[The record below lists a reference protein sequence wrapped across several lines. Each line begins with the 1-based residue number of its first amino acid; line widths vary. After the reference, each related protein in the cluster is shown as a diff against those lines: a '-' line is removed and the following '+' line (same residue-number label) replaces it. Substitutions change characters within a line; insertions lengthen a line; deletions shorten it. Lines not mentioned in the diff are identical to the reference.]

1 MKAIKIVFIVLFV
14 GMLALPFVF
23 ANRGGAAVSEEENR
37 TLNQR
42 PSFIEDGSL
51 NVAFTYDYEDWFLDN
66 LGFRSQ
72 LTDLYAKMQY
82 YVFNNIFDTDMYMGR
97 NGDTIYATDEMITD
111 YQHLNLRTEE
121 EVSRIGESYQVVS
134 DWLKAQDIQFY
145 YVQCYDKHSIYP
157 ERFMEHVNQDG
168 QVSKT
173 DQVIGELKNNTTVN
187 VISLKDTL
195 LDNKMEYDVFSH
207 HGDPSHW
214 SYRGAFLCYQH
225 IMQEINAQNDNQFKV
240 LQEEDYSISI
250 CDQGKFLK
258 GDIHFEDYQ
267 EAFALKNPIAEKTD
281 AAVLQ
286 QFSNDVRHS
295 AWVNQNAGNDT
306 KVLIVGDSYVD
317 NYILDSLAESFSR
330 TYMIWGDYTSQ
341 MTDMIEVCQPDIV
354 IYECAERVDRS
365 GAICEL
371 AERLNEGL

>member
-23 ANRGGAAVSEEENR
+23 ANRVGAAVSEEENR

-42 PSFIEDGSL
+42 PSFIKDGSL

-82 YVFNNIFDTDMYMGR
+82 YVFNNIFDTDMYRGR

-225 IMQEINAQNDNQFKV
+225 IMQEINASNDNMFKV
-240 LQEEDYSISI
+240 LYEDDYTIDI
-250 CDQGKFLK
+250 CDQGKYLK

-267 EAFALKNPIAEKTD
+267 EAFALKNPMAEKTD
-281 AAVLQ
+281 AAALQ
-286 QFSNDVRHS
+286 QFANDVRHS
-295 AWVNQNAGNDT
+295 AWINPNASNDT
-306 KVLIVGDSYVD
+306 KVLIVGDSYID
-317 NYILDSLAESFSR
+317 SYLLDSLAESFSQ
-330 TYMIWGDYTSQ
+330 TYMIWGDYTNE
-341 MTDMIEVCQPDIV
+341 MEAMIDICQPDIV

-365 GAICEL
+365 RAICEL
-371 AERLNEGL
+371 AERLNEGR

>member
-42 PSFIEDGSL
+42 PSFIKDGSL

-173 DQVIGELKNNTTVN
+173 DQVIFELTNDTSVN

-195 LDNKMEYDVFSH
+195 LDNKEKYDVFSH

-240 LQEEDYSISI
+240 LQEGDYSISI
-250 CDQGKFLK
+250 CDQGKYLK

-317 NYILDSLAESFSR
+317 SYILDSLAESFSR

-365 GAICEL
+365 RAICEL

>member
-42 PSFIEDGSL
+42 PSFIKDGSL

-121 EVSRIGESYQVVS
+121 EVRRIGESYQVVS

-173 DQVIGELKNNTTVN
+173 DQVIGKLKNNTTVN

-225 IMQEINAQNDNQFKV
+225 IMQEINASNDNMFKV
-240 LQEEDYSISI
+240 LYEDDYSIDI
-250 CDQGKFLK
+250 CDQGKYLK

-267 EAFALKNPIAEKTD
+267 EAFALKNPMAEKTD
-281 AAVLQ
+281 AAALQ
-286 QFSNDVRHS
+286 QFANDVRHS
-295 AWVNQNAGNDT
+295 AWINPNASNDT
-306 KVLIVGDSYVD
+306 KVLIVGDSYID
-317 NYILDSLAESFSR
+317 SYLLDSLAESFSQ
-330 TYMIWGDYTSQ
+330 TYMIWGDYTNE
-341 MTDMIEVCQPDIV
+341 MEAMIDICQPDIV
-354 IYECAERVDRS
+354 ICECAERVDRS
-365 GAICEL
+365 RAICEL
-371 AERLNEGL
+371 AERLNEGR

>member
-97 NGDTIYATDEMITD
+97 NGDTVYATDEMITD

-173 DQVIGELKNNTTVN
+173 DQVIFELTNDTSVN

-195 LDNKMEYDVFSH
+195 LDNKEKYDAFSH

-240 LQEEDYSISI
+240 LQEGDYSISI
-250 CDQGKFLK
+250 CDQGKNLK

-267 EAFALKNPIAEKTD
+267 EAFSLKNPVAEKTD

-317 NYILDSLAESFSR
+317 SYILDSLAESFSR

-341 MTDMIEVCQPDIV
+341 MADMIEVCQPDIV

-365 GAICEL
+365 RAICEL

>member
-1 MKAIKIVFIVLFV
+1 MKAIKIVFIVFFV

-82 YVFNNIFDTDMYMGR
+82 YVFDNIFDTDMYRGR

-111 YQHLNLRTEE
+111 YQHLNLRSEE
-121 EVSRIGESYQVVS
+121 EVRRIGASYQVVS

-157 ERFMEHVNQDG
+157 ERFMEYVNQDG
-168 QVSKT
+168 KVSKT
-173 DQVIGELKNNTTVN
+173 DQVIEELTNNTSVN

-195 LDNKMEYDVFSH
+195 LDSKMEYDVFSH

-214 SYRGAFLCYQH
+214 SCRGAFLCYQQ
-225 IMQEINAQNDNQFKV
+225 IMQEINARNDNQFKV

-250 CDQGKFLK
+250 YDQGKYLK
-258 GDIHFEDYQ
+258 GEIHFEDYQ
-267 EAFALKNPIAEKTD
+267 EVFVLKQPMAEKTD
-281 AAVLQ
+281 AIVLQ
-286 QFSNDVRHS
+286 QFANDVRHS
-295 AWVNQNAGNDT
+295 VWVNPNASNDT
-306 KVLIVGDSYVD
+306 KVLIVGDSYI
-317 NYILDSLAESFSR
+317 NSYLLDSLAESFLQ
-330 TYMIWGDYTSQ
+330 TYLIWGDYTEE
-341 MTDMIEVCQPDIV
+341 MADMIEICQPDIV

-365 GAICEL
+365 EKVCIL
-371 AERLNEGL
+371 AEMLCDGL

>member
-1 MKAIKIVFIVLFV
+1 MKVIKILFVVLFV
-14 GMLALPFVF
+14 SMLVLPFAF
-23 ANRGGAAVSEEENR
+23 ANRGGAAISKEENR
-37 TLNQR
+37 TLNQC
-42 PSFIEDGSL
+42 PSFIEDGRL

-82 YVFNNIFDTDMYMGR
+82 HVFDNIFDTDMYIGR

-121 EVSRIGESYQVVS
+121 EVIRIGESYQVVS
-134 DWLKAQDIQFY
+134 DWLEAQEIQFY

-157 ERFMEHVNQDG
+157 ERFMEYVNQDG

-173 DQVIGELKNNTTVN
+173 DQVIEELKKDTTVN

-195 LDNKMEYDVFSH
+195 LDNKEKYDVFSH

-214 SYRGAFLCYQH
+214 SYRGAFLCYQQ
-225 IMQEINAQNDNQFKV
+225 IMQEINAQNDNMFKV
-240 LQEEDYSISI
+240 LCEDDYSIDI
-250 CDQGKFLK
+250 CDQGKYLK

-267 EAFALKNPIAEKTD
+267 EAFAVKNSMAEKTD

-295 AWVNQNAGNDT
+295 AWVNPNAGNDT
-306 KVLIVGDSYVD
+306 TVLIVGDSYVD
-317 NYILDSLAESFSR
+317 SYILDSFAESFSR
-330 TYMIWGDYTSQ
+330 TYMIWGDYTSK
-341 MTDMIEVCQPDIV
+341 MADMIEVCQPDIV

-365 GAICEL
+365 RAICEL